1 MEHPRE
7 STGKKQKEKQKK
19 RPSRSHALRG
29 ARGAITRRMGV
40 CSGSGNNGT
49 CHQRNVSLSW
59 SRRTSHASIHPSG
72 CRERRQL
79 PHGSIA
85 CTQLCVMAMD
95 ADLDAQHCL
104 DSGSGG
110 SFLVPATLHTC
121 IETLATR
128 RERHI
133 TAYMCSDE
141 RNDLLR
147 RETCLRSYA
156 CSNVCWSYSYNWIS
170 SYC

>member
-1 MEHPRE
+1 MPADTDAEYAMHACSHSWNIPERVH
-7 STGKKQKEKQKK
+7 KQKQKEKKK
-19 RPSRSHALRG
+19 GRLGHMLCEVRAAPSHVAWECAAG
-29 ARGAITRRMGV
+29 AATTAHVTSATSPCPGLA
-40 CSGSGNNGT
+40 
-49 CHQRNVSLSW
+49 
-59 SRRTSHASIHPSG
+59 RRTSHPSG

-110 SFLVPATLHTC
+110 VISSTGDTTHLYRD
-121 IETLATR
+121 ISYTR

-133 TAYMCSDE
+133 TACVLMSEMIFCE
-141 RNDLLR
+141 EKL
-147 RETCLRSYA
+147 
-156 CSNVCWSYSYNWIS
+156 V
-170 SYC
+170 

>member
-1 MEHPRE
+1 MLGSDRRGAGATGACMHGTSPRVH
-7 STGKKQKEKQKK
+7 KQKEKEKQKK
-19 RPSRSHALRG
+19 RPSRSHAVRG

-59 SRRTSHASIHPSG
+59 SRSRRTSHPSG

-110 SFLVPATLHTC
+110 V
-121 IETLATR
+121 
-128 RERHI
+128 
-133 TAYMCSDE
+133 
-141 RNDLLR
+141 
-147 RETCLRSYA
+147 
-156 CSNVCWSYSYNWIS
+156 IS
-170 SYC
+170 STGDTTHLYRDISYTKRTAHYCIHVF